1 MLENERKTWA
11 TGIFKSTI
19 VTLRVQLGMQEPGTS
34 VYQSCLN
41 RAKQNHCQ
49 KKKSPKA
56 VSSYFRYMQRSFEV
70 G

>member
-34 VYQSCLN
+34 VYQSRLN

-49 KKKSPKA
+49 KKKISKSGQFLLQVHA
-56 VSSYFRYMQRSFEV
+56 TKF
-70 G
+70 